1 MHGGCHCY
9 GPRWLRVSVNCSVIW
24 MGTKEHTAGPVEK
37 KGADGFIEPG
47 EVEVGLGSLS
57 PLRENFVKDGGRGHW
72 ELLLLLGL
80 DELCGDAGDRRGRG
94 AADGRSGE
102 HARAEGDG
110 QRKGGKVWAGEE
122 TGAGEEEHRWES
134 DVGE

>member
-1 MHGGCHCY
+1 MPLLWTTLARG
-9 GPRWLRVSVNCSVIW
+9 VSDCSVIW

-47 EVEVGLGSLS
+47 EVEVGLGALS
-57 PLRENFVKDGGRGHW
+57 PLRENFVKDGGCGHW

-80 DELCGDAGDRRGRG
+80 DELCGHAGDRRRRG

-110 QRKGGKVWAGEE
+110 QRKGGKVCAGEE
-122 TGAGEEEHRWES
+122 TGAGEEEHRREF
-134 DVGE
+134 DVGG

>member
-1 MHGGCHCY
+1 MPLLWTTLATG
-9 GPRWLRVSVNCSVIW
+9 VSDCSLIW

-47 EVEVGLGSLS
+47 EIEVGLGALS
-57 PLRENFVKDGGRGHW
+57 PLRENFVKDCGCRHW
-72 ELLLLLGL
+72 ELLLLFGL

-102 HARAEGDG
+102 HAWAE
-110 QRKGGKVWAGEE
+110 RERERTGGKVWAGEE
-122 TGAGEEEHRWES
+122 TGAGEEEHCGEF

>member
-1 MHGGCHCY
+1 MPLLWTTLATG
-9 GPRWLRVSVNCSVIW
+9 VSDCSVIQ

-37 KGADGFIEPG
+37 KGADGLIESG
-47 EVEVGLGSLS
+47 EVEVGLGALS
-57 PLRENFVKDGGRGHW
+57 PLREDFVKDCGCGHW
-72 ELLLLLGL
+72 ELLLLGL

-94 AADGRSGE
+94 AADGRGGE
-102 HARAEGDG
+102 HARAEGER

-122 TGAGEEEHRWES
+122 TGAGEEEHRWEF